1 MVVIFLKKLKDGH
14 LKPWLYLWA
23 SAAVIVIVAV
33 CYALAVY
40 LGREQPF
47 DYSEP
52 QRSLTDNFGVLFGIE
67 QSVDMGEFSAEM
79 GLRPDENMEIP
90 FDQTKL
96 SHAFDMLDKR
106 HLYIS
111 GKSFTLSST
120 GYVKVDRVYAVKDN
134 SIYIMLDNGV
144 EDYHLLSD
152 GTRVVG
158 LDFEKCTYTVT
169 SPLPYSIDE
178 LLFTDG
184 YSYCTYMGTDTF
196 MGEEKLFED
205 YTSYSSADTV
215 EWIRYYF
222 NEDES
227 LAGYERYVNN
237 ELNEI
242 MQYGYIGSDY
252 PDNAILHFEI
262 PKGFTEEDIY
272 IEWSQIFGDE

>member
-1 MVVIFLKKLKDGH
+1 MKLLKGRRA
-14 LKPWLYLWA
+14 KPWLCLWA
-23 SAAVIVIVAV
+23 CAGVIVLIAV
-33 CYALAVY
+33 CYALSVC

-52 QRSLTDNFGVLFGIE
+52 QRSLTENFGVLFGIE
-67 QSVDMGEFSAEM
+67 QSVDVGEFSAET

-96 SHAFDMLDKR
+96 SRAFNMLDKR

-111 GKSFTLSST
+111 GKSFSLSST
-120 GYVKVDRVYAVKDN
+120 GYIKVERVYAVRDDR
-134 SIYIMLDNGV
+134 IYIMLDNGV

-152 GTRVVG
+152 GKRVVG
-158 LDFEKCTYTVT
+158 LDFEKSTYTVT

-184 YSYCTYMGTDTF
+184 YSYCTYMGTDAF
-196 MGEEKLFED
+196 MGEQKLFED

-215 EWIRYYF
+215 EWIRYFF

-262 PKGFTEEDIY
+262 PQGFTEEDIY
-272 IEWSQIFGDE
+272 IDWSQIYGDE